1 MAKFF
6 INRPIVAMVI
16 AIITVI
22 LGVVCLL
29 GLPVSQF
36 PNIVPPQIQVQAS
49 YPGADSVTVKE
60 AVATP
65 IEQQVNGVDNMQY
78 MYSLN
83 SSSCLL
89 YTSDA
94 ADE

>member
-6 INRPIVAMVI
+6 INRPIVGMVI

-22 LGVVCLL
+22 LGVVCLV

-36 PNIVPPQIQVQAS
+36 PNIVPPQIQVAAT
-49 YPGADSVTVKE
+49 YPGADSVTVKQ

-78 MYSLN
+78 MYSL
-83 SSSCLL
+83 LQFR
-89 YTSDA
+89 A
-94 ADE
+94 VPA

>member
-1 MAKFF
+1 MPKFF

-22 LGVVCLL
+22 IGLVCLV

-36 PNIVPPQIQVQAS
+36 PDIVPPQIQVQAS
-49 YPGADSVTVKE
+49 YPGADAMTVQQ

-65 IEQQVNGVDNMQY
+65 LEQQINGVDNMQY

-83 SSSCLL
+83 SSSGQ
-89 YTSDA
+89 
-94 ADE
+94 